1 MYNSNFNCMKKFYYS
16 LFTAATLLL
25 SVTSCSQEEDF
36 AQSSNDVTTFSISL
50 NDATQSRA
58 VGEGNLVDK
67 LYYAVYQDNEKVY
80 PKIGNGEVAID
91 DKKVKFD
98 LPLLKGE
105 EYDIIFWAQKSGNEV
120 YDISNLSAIK
130 VNYTV
135 AKSNQ
140 DSYDAF
146 YNALDNFEADGKE
159 HTVKLRRPFAQLNLG
174 TSDWEEANS
183 ALKEGSSE
191 AVTHSSV
198 EITGLANT
206 FEPLAGKASGNVTA
220 NFDAAAISKEEFTV
234 AINGTAKTYT
244 NLSFN
249 YLLVPCE
256 QKPNGEGNYTA
267 ILPSV
272 EKALVNVTYT
282 LYRVENKALFT
293 MNPICNVPVQRNYR
307 TNIVG
312 ELLTGT
318 SFDIEIEPDKDGG
331 ENMEVTKVGSQA
343 EIQEAIDNAPT
354 DGTASYLE
362 VTGDITFGV
371 ESKALSRAAE
381 TSYISIPAGKNIVLD
396 LSGYNIS
403 GTDKKVTGSFSLI
416 ELNPG
421 SNLSIINSSTT
432 IGNVTLTANNN
443 REWSAYS
450 SVISNQRAT
459 LTMGANV
466 VVEHKGGTAMA
477 YGIDNLTNTGAE
489 HAKTTIEGATIKST
503 YRAIRQFLN
512 SSATDVNNELYVKSG
527 TIEGSNKSIWMQDAN
542 TSANPGKLIVSA
554 EAALKGDVYLTVT
567 AGSAEWP
574 VEVSIVTAAL
584 KDGAQV
590 LSNNAPVG
598 YAVIEKDGSWI
609 VEKGI
614 VENGDEYLICNAA
627 GLKWIASQVDNKNT
641 FEGKTVKLTANIDLN
656 NEQWIPIGNKDLAGE
671 TFNGTFDGGNF
682 IISNL
687 KHHYDGEDYFVGL
700 FGCLDN
706 ATIKNLTITNVD
718 IKLTGNGTWGHIGA
732 VAGWVQGTSYLQNIK
747 VNGSVKIEGE
757 MTQAGSHRIGA
768 VVGGNQGGNVTFTNI
783 VVEADEQSY
792 VKGLAHVG
800 GIAGQL
806 QTTNSFENCSSNINV
821 YASQYCAG
829 GIIGTA
835 ATNSTFNKCVT
846 TGDVSVLAGED
857 DQHYRVGGIAGSWA
871 DNITT
876 PCVLT
881 DCSYSGT
888 LSGTDVNET
897 KISII
902 DCLGYVGRGWS
913 EIVNAIVS
921 VNGKEYEYLGEGKYA
936 VDGYEVVANG
946 VFKKGV
952 EYNVSNAEG
961 LAYMNT
967 IFADKTAGRDV
978 VLNLTADIDFTGK
991 TWIPVDSHADTKFE
1005 IAEINGNGH
1014 TISNLTINGQAMFT
1028 RFAGSGDVTIKDITF
1043 DKATVNSND
1052 KINTSILTVQSYQ
1065 NVLLDNVD
1073 VKNSSITGGYKVA
1086 PLIATVYNENSN
1098 TITATLKNCDVENT
1112 TVQATTYDFC
1122 TTGMI
1127 AFVNASDNEKI
1138 VFENCTVKNVNLYA
1152 PNDSYKAHASIYTI
1166 GGDSDE
1172 LFNEA
1177 EGVIVTNVTFLAN

>member
-1 MYNSNFNCMKKFYYS
+1 
-16 LFTAATLLL
+16 
-25 SVTSCSQEEDF
+25 
-36 AQSSNDVTTFSISL
+36 
-50 NDATQSRA
+50 
-58 VGEGNLVDK
+58 
-67 LYYAVYQDNEKVY
+67 
-80 PKIGNGEVAID
+80 
-91 DKKVKFD
+91 
-98 LPLLKGE
+98 
-105 EYDIIFWAQKSGNEV
+105 
-120 YDISNLSAIK
+120 
-130 VNYTV
+130 
-135 AKSNQ
+135 
-140 DSYDAF
+140 
-146 YNALDNFEADGKE
+146 
-159 HTVKLRRPFAQLNLG
+159 
-174 TSDWEEANS
+174 
-183 ALKEGSSE
+183 
-191 AVTHSSV
+191 
-198 EITGLANT
+198 
-206 FEPLAGKASGNVTA
+206 
-220 NFDAAAISKEEFTV
+220 
-234 AINGTAKTYT
+234 
-244 NLSFN
+244 
-249 YLLVPCE
+249 
-256 QKPNGEGNYTA
+256 
-267 ILPSV
+267 
-272 EKALVNVTYT
+272 
-282 LYRVENKALFT
+282 
-293 MNPICNVPVQRNYR
+293 
-307 TNIVG
+307 
-312 ELLTGT
+312 
-318 SFDIEIEPDKDGG
+318 
-331 ENMEVTKVGSQA
+331 
-343 EIQEAIDNAPT
+343 
-354 DGTASYLE
+354 
-362 VTGDITFGV
+362 
-371 ESKALSRAAE
+371 
-381 TSYISIPAGKNIVLD
+381 
-396 LSGYNIS
+396 
-403 GTDKKVTGSFSLI
+403 
-416 ELNPG
+416 
-421 SNLSIINSSTT
+421 
-432 IGNVTLTANNN
+432 
-443 REWSAYS
+443 
-450 SVISNQRAT
+450 
-459 LTMGANV
+459 
-466 VVEHKGGTAMA
+466 
-477 YGIDNLTNTGAE
+477 
-489 HAKTTIEGATIKST
+489 
-503 YRAIRQFLN
+503 
-512 SSATDVNNELYVKSG
+512 
-527 TIEGSNKSIWMQDAN
+527 
-542 TSANPGKLIVSA
+542 
-554 EAALKGDVYLTVT
+554 
-567 AGSAEWP
+567 
-574 VEVSIVTAAL
+574 
-584 KDGAQV
+584 
-590 LSNNAPVG
+590 
-598 YAVIEKDGSWI
+598 
-609 VEKGI
+609 
-614 VENGDEYLICNAA
+614 
-627 GLKWIASQVDNKNT
+627 
-641 FEGKTVKLTANIDLN
+641 
-656 NEQWIPIGNKDLAGE
+656 
-671 TFNGTFDGGNF
+671 
-682 IISNL
+682 
-687 KHHYDGEDYFVGL
+687 
-700 FGCLDN
+700 
-706 ATIKNLTITNVD
+706 
-718 IKLTGNGTWGHIGA
+718 
-732 VAGWVQGTSYLQNIK
+732 
-747 VNGSVKIEGE
+747 

-792 VKGLAHVG
+792 VKGFAHVG

-888 LSGTDVNET
+888 LSGTDVNNT

-1112 TVQATTYDFC
+1112 AVKATTYDFC
-1122 TTGMI
+1122 TTGMV
-1127 AFVNASDNEKI
+1127 AFVNASDNDKI
-1138 VFENCTVKNVNLYA
+1138 VFENCTVKDVKLYA